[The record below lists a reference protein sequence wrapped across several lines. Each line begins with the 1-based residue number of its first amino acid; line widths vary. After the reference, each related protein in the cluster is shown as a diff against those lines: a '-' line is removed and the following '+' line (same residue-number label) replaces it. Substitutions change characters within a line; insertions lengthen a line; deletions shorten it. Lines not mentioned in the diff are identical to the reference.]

1 MSSVNGEKKEPKPH
15 EPVPPRRLIETRVRD
30 VMNRRPRTVRPETSI
45 DGLLERML
53 GQIETCFPVVD
64 KDQRLAGIV
73 TESDLLQVLYAPI
86 PQATVGHA
94 VLREALKRSASTV
107 SEIMTKRPVSVTPD
121 MTVAEALNL
130 MVAHKLRRLPVV
142 EGEKLV
148 GLLSLR
154 DVIELYRVLR

>member
-1 MSSVNGEKKEPKPH
+1 MNGEKKEPKPH
-15 EPVPPRRLIETRVRD
+15 VPVHPRRLTETRVRD

-64 KDQRLAGIV
+64 KDQRLVGIV
-73 TESDLLQVLYAPI
+73 TESDVLQVLHPPV
-86 PQATVGHA
+86 PQATVGS
-94 VLREALKRSASTV
+94 VLRAAMKSVAKTV
-107 SEIMTKRPVSVTPD
+107 GEIMTKRPVAVTPE
-121 MTVAEALNL
+121 MTVVEALNL

-154 DVIELYRVLR
+154 DIIDLYRVLR